1 MWKSF
6 CLLLLWSTIHHHQS
20 HHTYKLLMGIY
31 IVASFSDTLVCHS
44 SRKCRRCVNQVTWTG
59 WTHCILRIWI
69 WFKKSGIIVGEK
81 LTKVPPIHGQCYWQL
96 MHWAVYISVLFV
108 CYDTSERSTVAAA
121 RAGWNML
128 SWFGESSGSRRNC
141 HGAGS
146 KPNRG
151 FKLPLDVGGAPLE
164 QTGAAGVNH
173 RLFSC
178 ILSELSH
185 KMVFSD

>member
-1 MWKSF
+1 
-6 CLLLLWSTIHHHQS
+6 
-20 HHTYKLLMGIY
+20 
-31 IVASFSDTLVCHS
+31 
-44 SRKCRRCVNQVTWTG
+44 
-59 WTHCILRIWI
+59 
-69 WFKKSGIIVGEK
+69 
-81 LTKVPPIHGQCYWQL
+81 

-108 CYDTSERSTVAAA
+108 CMIHQSAQ
-121 RAGWNML
+121 L
-128 SWFGESSGSRRNC
+128 SQQCEQVEIFGESSGSRRNC

-185 KMVFSD
+185 KMVFSDQKVSYILHLTSEKWPPLFLLTSLGGEGRGLKVSAHQHQGRSSSFWVPCSQVIFQ

>member
-1 MWKSF
+1 MANTSGSWCSGQ
-6 CLLLLWSTIHHHQS
+6 C
-20 HHTYKLLMGIY
+20 TYLYCPY
-31 IVASFSDTLVCHS
+31 IV
-44 SRKCRRCVNQVTWTG
+44 
-59 WTHCILRIWI
+59 
-69 WFKKSGIIVGEK
+69 
-81 LTKVPPIHGQCYWQL
+81 
-96 MHWAVYISVLFV
+96 
-108 CYDTSERSTVAAA
+108 YDTSERSTVAAA
-121 RAGWNML
+121 RAGWNIS

-173 RLFSC
+173 CLFFS

-185 KMVFSD
+185 KIVFSDQKVNYILPLTSEKWPPLFLLTSLGGEGRGSKVLAHQHQGRSSSFWVPCFQVMFQ